1 MIHFRQKQLHKGPV
15 LRKEMSC
22 RIDNLP
28 VLQGSSP
35 RWNGNINTSQYK
47 FSAGVYEI
55 TVVITEQLN
64 KPLLYKTILLALNV
78 LFANG
83 LGRESEAALIRRD
96 SYLQR
101 WSAGQSWGMLAGQ
114 HGEHVMLLLSRLC
127 LSVSSRSTECS
138 VTSLGWRVQQKQTKH
153 FVSDNNI
160 KNYIPKK

>member
-1 MIHFRQKQLHKGPV
+1 M
-15 LRKEMSC
+15 
-22 RIDNLP
+22 
-28 VLQGSSP
+28 
-35 RWNGNINTSQYK
+35 SQYK

-101 WSAGQSWGMLAGQ
+101 WSAGQS
-114 HGEHVMLLLSRLC
+114 
-127 LSVSSRSTECS
+127 
-138 VTSLGWRVQQKQTKH
+138 
-153 FVSDNNI
+153 
-160 KNYIPKK
+160 